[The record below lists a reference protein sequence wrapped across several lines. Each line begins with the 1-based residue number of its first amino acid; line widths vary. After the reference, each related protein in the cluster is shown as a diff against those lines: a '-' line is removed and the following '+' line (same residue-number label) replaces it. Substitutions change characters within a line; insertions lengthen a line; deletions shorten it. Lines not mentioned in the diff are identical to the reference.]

1 MTDDWYTGSMHA
13 NVKPKPKAKL
23 APKPK
28 AEPQPAVTI
37 LGTTEQA
44 DGDWQLLQL
53 EKRLDQLTRMIQLRH
68 RNRPERIVWAQQ
80 GHTSKVSRVDDQPTG
95 PIPGDALVT
104 NQTGVLL
111 TVRTADCM
119 PVFFESEKAVGIA
132 HVGMAGAVE
141 GLVPKTVRAL
151 KRYYSV
157 KPEKLSVRFG
167 PHICASCYRMSVNN
181 DDYLA
186 KHPEAAK
193 YVTSRGHHRY
203 FSMMDII
210 SEQLAELGVTTM
222 AADSRCTYHSA
233 GLFSAR
239 RGHGDQ
245 RQLSFIMRASTSP
258 PVDPNA

>member
-1 MTDDWYTGSMHA
+1 MHA
-13 NVKPKPKAKL
+13 NAKVKAKARPKPKPKVKT
-23 APKPK
+23 
-28 AEPQPAVTI
+28 EPQPAVTI

-53 EKRLDQLTRMIQLRH
+53 EQRVEQLTRMIQLRH
-68 RNRPERIVWAQQ
+68 RNRPARIVWADQPH
-80 GHTSKVSRVDDQPTG
+80 GNKVIRVDDQPTG
-95 PIPGDALVT
+95 SVGKADALIT
-104 NQTGVLL
+104 NQTDALL

-119 PVFFESEKAVGIA
+119 PVFFDAGKAIGIA
-132 HVGMAGAVE
+132 HVGMASALE

-151 KRYYSV
+151 KRNFSV
-157 KPEKLSVRFG
+157 KPEKLAVRLG
-167 PHICASCYRMSVNN
+167 PHICASCYRMSVAN
-181 DDYLA
+181 DEYLA

-203 FSMMDII
+203 FSLMDMV
-210 SEQLAELGVTTM
+210 SEQLAELGVTTI

-239 RGHGDQ
+239 RGHGEQ
-245 RQLSFIMRASTSP
+245 RQLSFIMRASTAP